1 MQVRDQS
8 TKTGWISELAPYWR
22 ELLFWLLLLP
32 AIGALESTRPRRQV
46 AGLIE
51 TCAFL
56 LVAISSTGKLK
67 GLGLEFVSWNRI
79 GPGVAAVCVMADLFA
94 GCVIVG
100 VAGLFDEPLGV
111 ENGWSKAALAVSLG
125 PVLEEVIFRGYL
137 FTAALLLIG
146 RLSPSRSP
154 GVSVI
159 GTAVLFSIAH
169 LATPG
174 ITALQLGCIGL
185 TGSLYGYL
193 RFRFRSTAAAALAH
207 GMYNLA
213 LYLSY
218 WAGVSK
224 A

>member
-1 MQVRDQS
+1 MQVRDRS
-8 TKTGWISELAPYWR
+8 TKTGWASELVPYWR

-32 AIGALESTRPRRQV
+32 AFGALESTGPKRQV

-56 LVAISSTGKLK
+56 VVAISSTGKLK
-67 GLGLEFVSWNRI
+67 SLGLELASWNRV
-79 GPGVAAVCVMADLFA
+79 GPGVTLMCVAAGLFA

-100 VAGLFDEPLGV
+100 VASVFDEPLGV
-111 ENGWSKAALAVSLG
+111 ENGWSKAVLAVSLG
-125 PVLEEVIFRGYL
+125 PVLEEVIFRRYL
-137 FTAALLLIG
+137 FTAVLLLIG

-154 GVSVI
+154 GVSVVGI
-159 GTAVLFSIAH
+159 AVLFSTAH

-185 TGSLYGYL
+185 TGSLYGYIRL
-193 RFRFRSTAAAALAH
+193 RSRSTAAAALVH

-218 WAGVSK
+218 WAGVSRG
-224 A
+224 